1 MQKCAC
7 AHEHFDSP
15 EPFSFNLAVVC
26 AALPSRIHAV
36 QSRAVATRGIPEAMK
51 RVYRAFCPCPAD
63 GCNYAME
70 TGVHEGR
77 GKELAH
83 RGSTE
88 D

>member
-1 MQKCAC
+1 MAIFFQ
-7 AHEHFDSP
+7 SI
-15 EPFSFNLAVVC
+15 AVVC
-26 AALPSRIHAV
+26 TALPSV
-36 QSRAVATRGIPEAMK
+36 QPSAVAARGILEAMK

-63 GCNYAME
+63 GCPYAVE
-70 TGVHEGR
+70 TSVHEGR